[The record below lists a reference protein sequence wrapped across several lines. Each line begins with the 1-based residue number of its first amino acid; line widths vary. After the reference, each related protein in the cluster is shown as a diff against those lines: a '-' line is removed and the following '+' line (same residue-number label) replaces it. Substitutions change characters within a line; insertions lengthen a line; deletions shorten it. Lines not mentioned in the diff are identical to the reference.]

1 MYKYKIFVSIQIFT
15 IHTSVMLFLR
25 VSFRMF
31 PHIMML
37 TSQVTDTK
45 PVKELDEI

>member
-31 PHIMML
+31 P
-37 TSQVTDTK
+37 QVVGK
-45 PVKELDEI
+45 PSTRYKNQ